1 MVADTSASAA
11 KQLLSLSDPFEIL
24 GVSPEDH
31 DESVRAAF
39 LTRVRCF
46 TPEREPLA
54 YQHLRAAYDAV
65 RSAAQRRELRL
76 CNRRPAAVAPLV
88 KALGDALTQQ
98 PKPLELD
105 DLRRLF
111 ASDPP

>member
-1 MVADTSASAA
+1 MAADTNESAA

-24 GVSPEDH
+24 GVRPEDN

-65 RSAAQRRELRL
+65 RSAGQRRELRL
-76 CNRRPAAVAPLV
+76 CDRRPPAVAPLL
-88 KALGDALTQQ
+88 KTLTDALTQQ
-98 PKPLELD
+98 PKPLERD
-105 DLRRLF
+105 DLCLLF
-111 ASDPP
+111 AKDPH